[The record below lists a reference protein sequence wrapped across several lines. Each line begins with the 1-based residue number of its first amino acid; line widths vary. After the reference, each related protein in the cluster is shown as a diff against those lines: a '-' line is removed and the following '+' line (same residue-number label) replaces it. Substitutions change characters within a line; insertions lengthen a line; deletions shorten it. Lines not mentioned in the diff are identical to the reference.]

1 MRTAFGAL
9 TILFVACLQI
19 ARADVNPNAAP
30 ADEYFGPYQQS
41 VLEIRN
47 RLNDYD
53 QMSPTSM
60 VDPSVGGYLDHL
72 QLAIRDWQKKYPR
85 DPWLPWTFAHL
96 MREYWRAGQASSPT
110 GSAALALM
118 RATYPDSP
126 YTSQTVALV
135 SAPNQELDQI
145 ARDGAEQQSY
155 DAGQSYAAAP
165 ANAPEPTYA
174 TLPTYATANVPSSAA
189 LPSYAT
195 QEIPT
200 SGVVS
205 AVSSGYA
212 DTTAPSDDTPTP
224 PPYR

>member
-1 MRTAFGAL
+1 MRKAFGAL

-53 QMSPTSM
+53 AMSPSSM
-60 VDPSVGGYLDHL
+60 IDPSVGGYLDHL
-72 QLAIRDWQKKYPR
+72 QLAIRDWQQKYPR

-110 GSAALALM
+110 GSAALNLM

-126 YTSQTVALV
+126 YTAQTVALV

-145 ARDGAEQQSY
+145 ARDGADQQSY
-155 DAGQSYAAAP
+155 DTGQSYGAAP
-165 ANAPEPTYA
+165 VNNAQQQTVA
-174 TLPTYATANVPSSAA
+174 TLPSYATANVPSSAA

-205 AVSSGYA
+205 SVSPGPGDSA
-212 DTTAPSDDTPTP
+212 PPSDDTPP